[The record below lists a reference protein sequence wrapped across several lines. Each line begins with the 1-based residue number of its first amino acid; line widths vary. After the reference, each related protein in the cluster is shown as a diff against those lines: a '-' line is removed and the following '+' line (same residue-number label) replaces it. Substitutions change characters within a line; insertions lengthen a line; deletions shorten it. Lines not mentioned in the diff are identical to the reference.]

1 MYEKREE
8 YMELLDDG
16 KIKETYKSGDN
27 SYEVDGKSCTCSTFA
42 QYFYCRHI
50 VLYRTRHSLPLFDVH
65 YFHPSLHKNSEVTPR
80 PHISAGREDEEDN
93 SPPSPGLA
101 MMMEE
106 AANKKKTRTQAKK
119 FNEGFDV
126 GKGLAE
132 ILAIYDEEAIW
143 IPLGSL

>member
-1 MYEKREE
+1 M
-8 YMELLDDG
+8 L
-16 KIKETYKSGDN
+16 
-27 SYEVDGKSCTCSTFA
+27 F
-42 QYFYCRHI
+42 
-50 VLYRTRHSLPLFDVH
+50 RTRHSLPLFDVH